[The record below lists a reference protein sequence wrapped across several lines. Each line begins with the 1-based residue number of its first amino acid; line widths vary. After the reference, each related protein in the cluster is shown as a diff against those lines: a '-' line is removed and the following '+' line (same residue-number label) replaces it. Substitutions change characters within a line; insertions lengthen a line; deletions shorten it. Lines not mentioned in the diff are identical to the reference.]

1 MKTVQRQKE
10 DASEVLIIFTD
21 LMCVERKV
29 AIRVELW
36 ALLSKQQGKEV
47 EHLVYVGEYLMLT
60 LSGLKYGRNS

>member
-1 MKTVQRQKE
+1 
-10 DASEVLIIFTD
+10 
-21 LMCVERKV
+21 MCVERKV

-60 LSGLKYGRNS
+60 LSGLKYGGNS